1 MATCLWFGVCPTP
14 LMGPYKPSAVLEGS
28 GVTRDPPDAAGEE
41 ELEKEVELSNVPVL
55 AWDCCAG
62 G

>member
-1 MATCLWFGVCPTP
+1 
-14 LMGPYKPSAVLEGS
+14 MGPYKPSAVLEGS
-28 GVTRDPPDAAGEE
+28 SCPPGVTRDPLDTAGEE
-41 ELEKEVELSNVPVL
+41 ELEKEVELSGKVPVL